1 MARAISFRGIE
12 ATVEAYEL
20 NRIGPW
26 AVLSQGK
33 ILCSSCDVTDDDID
47 QGAEQLECFLEMMK
61 KHGSQAVY
69 ELQVYRLGATNVEIN
84 SKTPYSRS
92 IPFSLFENETPG
104 VSNGESMMLSM
115 LTEMQAEI
123 RVLKEQAAAR
133 EAAASDDEETQDDGT
148 VMGKIGSMAMGI
160 LERPDVQ
167 QAIAIGA
174 VNFVKKFVPG
184 MNRTAEQQEEGRR
197 VAGVQVG
204 YVNLLDQDQVNKV
217 HAAITRLSAKDAK
230 LGDHLEKLAS
240 IAEDNP
246 NKYSMALNFL

>member
-1 MARAISFRGIE
+1 MARAISFRGVE
-12 ATVEAYEL
+12 ATVDAYEL

-33 ILCSSCDVTDDDID
+33 ILCSSSDVTDDDIEL
-47 QGAEQLECFLEMMK
+47 GAEQLEGFLEMMK

-69 ELQVYRLGATNVEIN
+69 ELQVYRLGTGNVEIN

-92 IPFSLFENETPG
+92 IPFSLFENPEQG
-104 VSNGESMMLSM
+104 VSNQDNRMFTL
-115 LTEMQAEI
+115 LTEMQLQIKA
-123 RVLKEQAAAR
+123 LQEQAAAR
-133 EAAASDDEETQDDGT
+133 DMEVDDEPQDDGT

-174 VNFVKKFVPG
+174 VNLVKKIVPNMG
-184 MNRTAEQQEEGRR
+184 NTQRMQESEGRR
-197 VAGVQVG
+197 VAGVEQG
-204 YVNLLDQDQVNKV
+204 YVNLLDQAQIAKV

-230 LGDHLEKLAS
+230 LGDHLEKLAE
-240 IAEDNP
+240 IAEQQP